1 MVLFDAR
8 NAVVRAQVD
17 FDVCGE
23 GILVGAARDFEGVVD
38 AGLEVERGG
47 GRGVGC
53 AAVCGLEGVE
63 SYAWLGPGLGLRWW
77 HVVVDGSAWFVWC
90 CA

>member
-1 MVLFDAR
+1 MSLFDAR
-8 NAVVRAQVD
+8 NAVVRAEID
-17 FDVCGE
+17 FDVCTVWDFARALGE
-23 GILVGAARDFEGVVD
+23 FEGVVD
-38 AGLEVERGG
+38 AALQLYLEGG
-47 GRGVGC
+47 GCVCC